1 MNKDYYDNWL
11 DYLDDEEK
19 RVHEE
24 VLEWEN
30 RPQRA
35 SGFLRWMSQTLTSQ
49 LAKLPSE
56 YATPIVD
63 SMRKVLTVLRDT
75 ALSTINV
82 ESIAYK
88 VSLKCGKAVQEGV
101 NDEHLPI
108 CILDEASRECIAFNI
123 STSTVEGA
131 LCGAG
136 GIHGIIID
144 IPVLYT
150 FLYRLIGE
158 VALCYGYDLTSQQE
172 KMYVMKVLE
181 LGHQTDDSS
190 RQGTIA
196 ELHVL
201 HTAVRGG
208 ISPNSL
214 TGKAALQSMNMLC
227 EKIGLSYARRKL
239 ATILA
244 VVGGVTGAA
253 ANYLLAREVGKA
265 AYHTYR
271 KRFIMDRAMARR
283 LNRL

>member
-1 MNKDYYDNWL
+1 MKKDYYDNWL

-19 RVHEE
+19 RVYEE

-30 RPQRA
+30 RPQRTLNP
-35 SGFLRWMSQTLTSQ
+35 LRWISLSCSSQ
-49 LAKLPSE
+49 LVKLPPE
-56 YATPIVD
+56 YAAPVINTFG
-63 SMRKVLTVLRDT
+63 KVLTVLRDT
-75 ALSTINV
+75 AMSTINTD
-82 ESIAYK
+82 SIAYK
-88 VSLKCGKAVQEGV
+88 VSLKCGKAIESGV
-101 NDEHLPI
+101 KDEHLPI
-108 CILDEASRECIAFNI
+108 NILDEASRECIAFNI
-123 STSTVEGA
+123 GTSTVEGA

-144 IPVLYT
+144 IPILYT

-158 VALCYGYDLTSQQE
+158 VALCYGYDLTSME
-172 KMYVMKVLE
+172 ERMYVMKVLE
-181 LGHQTDDSS
+181 LGHQTDDSV

-208 ISPNSL
+208 ISPNFL
-214 TGKAALQSMNMLC
+214 TGKAAIQSMNALC
-227 EKIGLSYARRKL
+227 ERIGLSYARRKL
-239 ATILA
+239 VTILA

-253 ANYLLAREVGKA
+253 ANYLLAREVGQA